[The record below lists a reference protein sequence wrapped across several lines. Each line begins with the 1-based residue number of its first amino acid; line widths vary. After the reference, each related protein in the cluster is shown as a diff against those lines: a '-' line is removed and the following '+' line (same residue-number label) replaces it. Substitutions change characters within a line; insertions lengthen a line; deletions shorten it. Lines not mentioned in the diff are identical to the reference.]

1 MNHAASLPLLR
12 RRPRP
17 GRVLLA
23 LAVAAL
29 LLAVTTACSGD
40 DAETLTVYSGR
51 SEQLI
56 GPLLQRFTDETGIEV
71 EVKYGD
77 SAELALLIEQEGDRS
92 PADVF
97 ISQSPGATSYVAVLG
112 RLQALPTEILDRV
125 PTGERAADGTWVG
138 LTGRVRV
145 LVYDA
150 DRVDPA
156 TIPPSVLDLTDPA
169 FRGQVAVAP
178 SNGSFQDFVSAMRAE
193 LGDDVAQD
201 WLDGMAANDAPA
213 YANNVA
219 IVEAVGRGEV
229 PMGLVNHYY
238 NERAQAEDPG
248 LESENHFFPD
258 GDVGSLLIVAAGGVL
273 GTSDSAETAERL
285 LAFLLSEPAQQYF
298 ADETFEYPLVAEV
311 PAPADLP
318 PLASLD
324 VDTVDF
330 DQLGGD
336 LAGTIEMIQQ
346 SGLDD

>member
-1 MNHAASLPLLR
+1 
-12 RRPRP
+12 
-17 GRVLLA
+17 VLAA
-23 LAVAAL
+23 LAVGGLLVAL
-29 LLAVTTACSGD
+29 AGACSDGGG
-40 DAETLTVYSGR
+40 ETLTVYSGR

-56 GPLLQRFTDETGIEV
+56 GPLLDRFADETGIDV

-97 ISQSPGATSYVAVLG
+97 ISQSPGATSYLDGLG
-112 RLQALPTEILDRV
+112 RLRDLPTETLERV
-125 PTGERAADGTWVG
+125 PADARSGDGTWVG

-145 LVYDA
+145 LVYDTG
-150 DRVDPA
+150 RVDPD

-169 FRGQVAVAP
+169 FRGRVAVAP
-178 SNGSFQDFVSAMRAE
+178 SNGSFQDFVTAMRAE
-193 LGDDVAQD
+193 LGDDAARA
-201 WLDGMAANDAPA
+201 WLDGMAANDSPA

-238 NERAQAEDPG
+238 NERARAEDPG
-248 LESENHFFPD
+248 VATENHYFPN
-258 GDVGSLLIVAAGGVL
+258 GDIGSLLIVAAGGVVD
-273 GTSDSAETAERL
+273 TSDAVEAGDRL
-285 LAFLLSEPAQQYF
+285 LAFLLSEPSQQYF
-298 ADETFEYPLVAEV
+298 ADETFEYPLVV
-311 PAPADLP
+311 GIPAAGDLP

-324 VDTVDF
+324 VGTVDY

-336 LAGTIEMIQQ
+336 LAGTIEMIQR